1 MRDLGPEL
9 SDDLVHHL
17 DGTDIASKSDKAVL
31 ICTVGPDG
39 WPHPAMLSYFEVV
52 AKNRRTVQI
61 AAYATSRSSENMRER
76 GKATLIL
83 VDRQLTCYVKG
94 SVQQIAPSMRAASHN
109 ARLEMHVERVLVDEP
124 HKALEPDAFVSS
136 GITYVR
142 RNAEAVA
149 LAHAVLAEL
158 RDAHA
163 S

>member
-1 MRDLGPEL
+1 MKDLGAEL
-9 SDDLVHHL
+9 SDDLLHHL
-17 DGTDIASKSDKAVL
+17 DGTDIASKSDKAIV
-31 ICTVGPDG
+31 ICTIGPDG

-61 AAYATSRSSENMRER
+61 AAYGTSRSTANMRER
-76 GKATLIL
+76 RKATLIL

-94 SVQQIAPSMRAASHN
+94 SVEEIASSMRAASFN
-109 ARLEMHVERVLVDEP
+109 ARLEMHVEQVLVDEP

-142 RNAEAVA
+142 RNADAVA

-158 RDAHA
+158 RE
-163 S
+163 